1 MKAPAGRGRLS
12 SIDQLPDWADEAR
25 VWAFEQLREKKL
37 TQVEI
42 LDGFNER
49 LRAAAWQEGI
59 SDPPQISS
67 SAFNRTALRIARLGR
82 RLAETREIAAA
93 LAPKL
98 EEVNDDQL
106 TALLASTIKTLVN
119 EMLENAGELAA
130 DGATAE
136 MLMMTARAVKH
147 AEEAKRISRDSR
159 RKIETEMRSKL
170 DKAAS
175 AAAEGIV
182 ASTPGANR
190 EEVLRQIREDVYG
203 IFER

>member
-82 RLAETREIAAA
+82 RLAETREIAAV
-93 LAPKL
+93 LAPRL
-98 EEVNDDQL
+98 DEVGDDQL
-106 TALLASTIKTLVN
+106 TLLISNTIKTLVN

-136 MLMMTARAVKH
+136 MLMFTSRALKH
-147 AEEAKRISRDSR
+147 AEEAKRISTDTRSKIDRELRD
-159 RKIETEMRSKL
+159 KTEKAIETVAKERGMTADTVEAIKSKVL
-170 DKAAS
+170 
-175 AAAEGIV
+175 GI
-182 ASTPGANR
+182 SK
-190 EEVLRQIREDVYG
+190 
-203 IFER
+203 

>member
-82 RLAETREIAAA
+82 RLAETREIAAV
-93 LAPKL
+93 LAPRL
-98 EEVNDDQL
+98 DEVGDDQL
-106 TALLASTIKTLVN
+106 TLLISNTIKTLVN

-136 MLMMTARAVKH
+136 MLMFTSRALKH
-147 AEEAKRISRDSR
+147 AEEAMRISTDTRSKIDKELRD
-159 RKIETEMRSKL
+159 KTEKAIETVAKERGMTADTVEAIKSKVL
-170 DKAAS
+170 
-175 AAAEGIV
+175 GI
-182 ASTPGANR
+182 SK
-190 EEVLRQIREDVYG
+190 
-203 IFER
+203 

>member
-1 MKAPAGRGRLS
+1 MKAPTGRGRLS

-59 SDPPQISS
+59 SHPPQISS
-67 SAFNRTALRIARLGR
+67 SAFNRTAIRIARLGR

-93 LAPKL
+93 LAPRL
-98 EEVNDDQL
+98 DEVGDDQL
-106 TALLASTIKTLVN
+106 TLLISNTIKTLVN

-136 MLMMTARAVKH
+136 MLMFTSRALKH
-147 AEEAKRISRDSR
+147 AEEAKRISTDTRSKIDKELRD
-159 RKIETEMRSKL
+159 KTEKAIETVAKERGMTSETVNAI
-170 DKAAS
+170 KA
-175 AAAEGIV
+175 
-182 ASTPGANR
+182 R
-190 EEVLRQIREDVYG
+190 VLGV
-203 IFER
+203 